1 MSGSDARSGAGDFDF
16 FVGSWR
22 VAHHRLKERLA
33 GCTEWVDFTGSCV
46 TQKILGG
53 QGNMDDN
60 VLDLPGDAYRAVTL
74 RAFNPATGFWSI
86 WWLDGRNP
94 GVLDKPMLGRFE
106 DGVGTF
112 FADDIL
118 ASRPIRVRF
127 LWSLPAPQRPRW
139 EQAFSPDGGS
149 SWETNWVMDFS
160 RADAP

>member
-1 MSGSDARSGAGDFDF
+1 MSESAAHSGAADFDF
-16 FVGSWR
+16 FIGRWR

-33 GCTEWVDFTGSCV
+33 GCTEWADFAGSCV

-53 QGNMDDN
+53 LGNMDDN

-74 RAFNPATGFWSI
+74 RAFNPATGLWSI

-94 GVLDKPMLGRFE
+94 GALDPPMVGRFE

-112 FADDIL
+112 YADDRF
-118 ASRPIRVRF
+118 AGRPIRVRF
-127 LWSLPAPQRPRW
+127 LWTLPEPGRPRW
-139 EQAFSPDGGS
+139 EQAFSPDGGK
-149 SWETNWVMDFS
+149 SWETNWVMDFT